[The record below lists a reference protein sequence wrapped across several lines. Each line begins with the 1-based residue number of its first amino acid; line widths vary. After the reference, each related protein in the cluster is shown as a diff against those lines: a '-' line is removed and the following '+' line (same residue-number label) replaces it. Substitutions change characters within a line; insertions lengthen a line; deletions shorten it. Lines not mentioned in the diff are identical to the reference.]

1 MSALTFVQLRA
12 AIVAKLA
19 AMTPPSGVTWTQSPY
34 LYDLFARDASTTAH
48 GAWALG
54 MPTSSLTKELRNKDA
69 QGGWVDH
76 ELHLKFTTRISPK
89 DQNTSFDTALAIEH
103 AVVKQIHTQDAT
115 WPVDFRI
122 WWSGTTTRSILSGSG
137 EWLVTDIP
145 FLVKFHLLPLS

>member
-54 MPTSSLTKELRNKDA
+54 MPTSSLTKELRNKDV
-69 QGGWVDH
+69 QGGWIDH
-76 ELHLKFTTRISPK
+76 ELHLKFTTRIAPK

-103 AVVKQIHTQDAT
+103 AAIKQIHTQDAT

-122 WWSGTTTRSILSGSG
+122 WWSGTTTRTIVSGSG